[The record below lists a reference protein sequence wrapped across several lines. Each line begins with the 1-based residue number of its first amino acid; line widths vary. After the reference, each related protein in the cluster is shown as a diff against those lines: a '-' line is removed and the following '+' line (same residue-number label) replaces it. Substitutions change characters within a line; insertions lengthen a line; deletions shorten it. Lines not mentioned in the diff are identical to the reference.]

1 MIDTTKPL
9 EEQARQACKL
19 RNTHRTQTRELM
31 KDQELRR
38 QLDQNDPNKSFEELL
53 IGKMWGKNMTRE
65 QAVEDILR
73 TATKTRKSV
82 SEALGVE

>member
-1 MIDTTKPL
+1 
-9 EEQARQACKL
+9 
-19 RNTHRTQTRELM
+19 M

-82 SEALGVE
+82 NEALGVE